1 MVVENYGYTYSE
13 LDKIFKSSKKIFF
26 VGIGGISMSA
36 LAEYCIYLGKE
47 VYGYDRER
55 SDVCKKIRTWK
66 KFASSVTMLSTTAAG
81 TKLTISSFS
90 STPWAYNCPQK

>member
-1 MVVENYGYTYSE
+1 MMLDNSEYTYSE
-13 LDKIFKSSKKIFF
+13 LDRIFKNSKKIFF

-55 SDVCKKIRTWK
+55 SDECKKLERVAK
-66 KFASSVTMLSTTAAG
+66 KI
-81 TKLTISSFS
+81 KYC
-90 STPWAYNCPQK
+90 STPDSASHMDMVIYTGAIGMENFEIK